1 MKTSLSVYRDLATIS
16 NNLLVYVLNS
26 IFSELILALIVDIKD
41 IELFL
46 RGIDEILIFL
56 IFLIRGRKAQILLE
70 SMSGYLD
77 YNYN

>member
-26 IFSELILALIVDIKD
+26 IFSELILALIVDIKN

-70 SMSGYLD
+70 SMSG
-77 YNYN
+77 

>member
-70 SMSGYLD
+70 SMSG
-77 YNYN
+77 

>member
-26 IFSELILALIVDIKD
+26 IFSELILALIVDIKN

-46 RGIDEILIFL
+46 RGMDEILIFL

-70 SMSGYLD
+70 SMSG
-77 YNYN
+77 